1 MAAYEGF
8 SKFIEYLRQIQIKRD
23 NDVFMCVSGE
33 KGAGKSSFALQ
44 TARFY
49 VDKYF
54 NESYFSLKKY
64 TAYNNDE
71 VFIKMNK
78 SALYSP
84 LIADEAVRFA
94 WTREWYKSEH
104 KELIKLGAQVRTKKL
119 IFMMNIP
126 RFVWLDKA
134 YREGLIDMWVWLH
147 NFTEEEGEPNIYAIV
162 FEPDKHQ
169 AEKDPWHLNRMVKSR
184 GKIDRIGMFTDIEQ
198 VLKIVDNHPC
208 FHDYFKFPPL
218 PAEIY
223 KHHLEVRKRAI
234 FQGEQI
240 SMEQK
245 QLGKVMSYNLCY
257 NWDKLIAAVEQSRY
271 KRPNDRIISKVL
283 LNDPVKNQNIAVP
296 STVFKWIDEM
306 KKKVPQQVQEKI
318 NEFMEE
324 APPEEEEKEIEMPK

>member
-1 MAAYEGF
+1 MISYEGF
-8 SKFIEYLRQIQIKRD
+8 HKFIEYLRQIQIKRD

-33 KGAGKSSFALQ
+33 KGAGKSTFALQ

-49 VDKYF
+49 VEKYF

-78 SALYSP
+78 SPLYSP

-119 IFMMNIP
+119 IFMMLIP

-134 YREGLIDMWVWLH
+134 YREGLIDMWIWLH
-147 NFTEEEGEPNIYAIV
+147 NFSEEEGKPNIYAIV

-184 GKIDRIGMFTDIEQ
+184 GKIERIGTFTDIEQ
-198 VLKIVDNHPC
+198 VLKIVENHPC
-208 FHDYFKFPPL
+208 FFDCFKFPPL
-218 PAEIY
+218 PVELY
-223 KHHLEVRKRAI
+223 KHHLELREKAV

-245 QLGKVMSYNLCY
+245 QIGKVMSYNLCY
-257 NWDKLIAAVEQSRY
+257 HWDKLMAAVEQSRF
-271 KRPNDRIISKVL
+271 KRPNDRIISDVL
-283 LNDPVKNQNIAVP
+283 LNDPVKNTKLVVH
-296 STVFKWIDEM
+296 STVFKWLDEM

-318 NEFMEE
+318 NELIEKEE
-324 APPEEEEKEIEMPK
+324 EIEMPKV